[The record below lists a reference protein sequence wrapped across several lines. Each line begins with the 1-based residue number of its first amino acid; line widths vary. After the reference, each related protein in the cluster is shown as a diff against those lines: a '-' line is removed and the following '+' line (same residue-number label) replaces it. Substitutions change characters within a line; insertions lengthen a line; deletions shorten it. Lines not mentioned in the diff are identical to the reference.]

1 MSEQTS
7 TESIGSRRWIVPVVL
22 SVSLY
27 IAFIDRMNLS
37 LAMPQI
43 ADFYG
48 WSDEEIGAKGSL
60 LLGSF
65 YLAYGL
71 SNLILSAFAAR
82 IGARRS
88 MIALVAL
95 FSFFTIL
102 GAPLSFSLVLFIGTR
117 VCLGLGEGVHFP
129 MMNAVSKYWFP
140 TQERSRANA
149 IWVFGSTL
157 ALVTM
162 PFLLVPVIETY
173 GWRAML
179 VGCGALGAVVTI
191 PLLYL
196 FVFDRPRDA
205 PWMSEVETQYIER
218 NLEQDCADACR
229 LVVYQDTGLL
239 VGVDRR
245 RPKQLLHLRNHE
257 LVADLF
263 RQGSRHRF

>member
-88 MIALVAL
+88 MIALVAPSRSSRFLRTPQL
-95 FSFFTIL
+95 FA
-102 GAPLSFSLVLFIGTR
+102 GAIYRHQSLPGT
-117 VCLGLGEGVHFP
+117 G
-129 MMNAVSKYWFP
+129 
-140 TQERSRANA
+140 
-149 IWVFGSTL
+149 
-157 ALVTM
+157 
-162 PFLLVPVIETY
+162 
-173 GWRAML
+173 
-179 VGCGALGAVVTI
+179 
-191 PLLYL
+191 
-196 FVFDRPRDA
+196 
-205 PWMSEVETQYIER
+205 
-218 NLEQDCADACR
+218 
-229 LVVYQDTGLL
+229 
-239 VGVDRR
+239 
-245 RPKQLLHLRNHE
+245 
-257 LVADLF
+257 
-263 RQGSRHRF
+263 